1 MEDISILIKPDPFDL
16 EVDKVKGSVL
26 GVKPEEPEENDRL
39 DYLYDLVERLEY
51 RVVELETRLRDLELK
66 SL

>member
-1 MEDISILIKPDPFDL
+1 MEDISTLIKPDPFDL
-16 EVDKVKGSVL
+16 EVDKVKDPVL
-26 GVKPEEPEENDRL
+26 EVRSENDNRL

-51 RVVELETRLRDLELK
+51 RVVELEDRLKDLELK

>member
-26 GVKPEEPEENDRL
+26 EVKPEELEENDRL

>member
-1 MEDISILIKPDPFDL
+1 MEDISTLIKPDPFDL
-16 EVDKVKGSVL
+16 EVDKVKGPVL
-26 GVKPEEPEENDRL
+26 EVRSENDNRL

>member
-1 MEDISILIKPDPFDL
+1 MEDISTLIKPDPFDL
-16 EVDKVKGSVL
+16 EVDKVKDSAL
-26 GVKPEEPEENDRL
+26 EVKPEEPEENDRL